1 MQAGENYTQGMVDVL
16 HCVEIFLIHQPYSCQ
31 AMVGVIGKR
40 PYAIGVERDVD
51 AIIARQGG
59 GIGQAPRTGLV
70 VHTMLA
76 VVEMLDSRHP
86 GGLDIALE
94 NTVVGQID
102 VILDQE
108 DMLDTPL
115 EQAPQRVVL
124 RAADALIALMLDKFV
139 DLQPG
144 ELGEGLAIV
153 DDDEV
158 IELLARNAGV
168 QA

>member
-1 MQAGENYTQGMVDVL
+1 M
-16 HCVEIFLIHQPYSCQ
+16 
-31 AMVGVIGKR
+31 
-40 PYAIGVERDVD
+40 
-51 AIIARQGG
+51 
-59 GIGQAPRTGLV
+59 
-70 VHTMLA
+70 HTMLA

>member
-1 MQAGENYTQGMVDVL
+1 
-16 HCVEIFLIHQPYSCQ
+16 
-31 AMVGVIGKR
+31 
-40 PYAIGVERDVD
+40 
-51 AIIARQGG
+51 
-59 GIGQAPRTGLV
+59 
-70 VHTMLA
+70 MLA
-76 VVEMLDSRHP
+76 VVEVLNPGDA
-86 GGLDIALE
+86 GGLDIALK
-94 NTVVGQID
+94 NAVIRQVDI
-102 VILDQE
+102 ILDQE

-124 RAADALIALMLDKFV
+124 RATDALIALMLDKFV

-144 ELGEGLAIV
+144 ELGEGLAMV